1 VRILGYA
8 GVLSYT
14 PLTGC
19 APLTVNFKANNVDG
33 VAGFIYDFG
42 DGTTAS
48 STGPVITHV
57 YTKPGPHVP
66 KVTLTDNLGCYVTSP
81 GIDTIKVDGV
91 YSGFTFSPFPA
102 CDRGAI
108 QFMDTSHGAYSALN
122 PPAWRFHDAT
132 TSSLASPSKTYAG
145 PGTYAVTLYS
155 STVTGC
161 KDTMKGKVTFHPLPI
176 INAGKDTTIC
186 LSDSALLEPSG
197 GVSYTW
203 LPAATLSCSGC
214 TTPYAFPA
222 QQTRYL
228 VIGTDENGCTNKDSV
243 TVSIRTKVTATVS
256 PGTEICSGKRT
267 DLLATGGGTYEWSP
281 PTGLNDPYIG
291 NPIASP
297 MVNTKYMVI
306 TRLASCT
313 PDTDYVDI
321 IVHPTPV
328 VDAGKDQTMIAGN
341 AVQLKAVG
349 SDFITTWTWTPEDG
363 LTCTDCSAPEAAPKR
378 STTYVITAST
388 EFNCS
393 AVDSVRVTVL
403 CDNGQVYIPNTFTPE
418 GNGVNDVF
426 YPRGRGLQ
434 IINRFRI
441 YNRWGEVVFE
451 RNNMQV
457 DDRQQGWDGKKDG
470 RLLSPDVYVYTV
482 EAICDNGEPIRWQ
495 GDVMLLR

>member
-42 DGTTAS
+42 DGTTAA
-48 STGPVITHV
+48 STATTISHI
-57 YTKPGPHVP
+57 YTQPGPHLP
-66 KVTLTDNLGCYVTSP
+66 KVTLTDNLGCFVTSA

-102 CDRGAI
+102 CDRGTI
-108 QFMDTSHGAYSALN
+108 QFIDTSRGAYSALN
-122 PPAWRFHDAT
+122 PPSWRFHDGSG
-132 TSSLASPSKTYAG
+132 SSQASPSKTYPG

-155 STVTGC
+155 STATGC
-161 KDTMKGKVTFHPLPI
+161 KDTLKDKVVFHPLPI
-176 INAGKDTTIC
+176 IRAGKDTAIC
-186 LSDSALLEPSG
+186 LGDSALLEPTG
-197 GVSYTW
+197 GMSYTW
-203 LPAATLSCSGC
+203 SPTGSLSCVGC
-214 TTPYAFPA
+214 TTPYAFPTA
-222 QQTRYL
+222 QTQYT
-228 VIGTDENGCTNKDSV
+228 VTGTDEHGCTNQDSI
-243 TVSIRTKVTATVS
+243 TVHIRTKVIATAS

-267 DLLATGGGTYEWSP
+267 DLLVTGGGTYEWSP
-281 PTGLNDPYIG
+281 PTGLTDPYIG

-297 MVNTKYMVI
+297 LATTRYMVI
-306 TRLASCT
+306 TRLASCV
-313 PDTDYVDI
+313 PDTDYVEI
-321 IVHPTPV
+321 VVHPTPV

-349 SDFITTWTWTPEDG
+349 SDFITVWEWTPGEG
-363 LTCTDCSAPEAAPKR
+363 LSCIDCTSPEAAPKR
-378 STTYVITAST
+378 STTYVITVST
-388 EFNCS
+388 EFNCR
-393 AVDSVRVTVL
+393 AEDSVRVTVL

-457 DDRQQGWDGKKDG
+457 DDRQQGWDGRKDG
-470 RLLSPDVYVYTV
+470 RLLSPDIYVYTV